1 VWSSRQSAGT
11 GYLIGVSG
19 LESVETEAS
28 AAEVWSLLAE
38 PARWHEWSPY
48 VAGAEG
54 LGEPEVEAG
63 AVGVVILRGGV
74 RIGAEI
80 LAVFPGRSWTWRV
93 KALEVRHEVEATPR
107 GARLTMTSRGSG
119 PFWAPAA
126 LAYRLPTAMIA
137 RNVARVA
144 ANSR

>member
-1 VWSSRQSAGT
+1 MPGF
-11 GYLIGVSG
+11 
-19 LESVETEAS
+19 ESVETEAS
-28 AAEVWSLLAE
+28 PTEVWSLLAE

-63 AVGVVILRGGV
+63 AVGAVVLRGGG

-80 LAVFPGRSWTWRV
+80 LAVVPGRSWTWQV
-93 KALEVRHEVEATPR
+93 KGLRIRHEIDPTPR
-107 GARLTMTSRGSG
+107 GTRLTMTTEGDG
-119 PFWAPAA
+119 PFWTPLAF
-126 LAYRLPTAMIA
+126 AYRLPTALIT

-144 ANSR
+144 RR

>member
-1 VWSSRQSAGT
+1 MP
-11 GYLIGVSG
+11 G
-19 LESVETEAS
+19 LGSVETEAS

-63 AVGVVILRGGV
+63 AVGAVVLRGGA

-80 LAVFPGRSWTWRV
+80 LAVVPGRSWTWQV
-93 KALEVRHEVEATPR
+93 KGLRIRHEVHPTAR
-107 GARLTMTSRGSG
+107 GARLTMTPEGSG
-119 PFWAPAA
+119 PFWAPVA
-126 LAYRLPTAMIA
+126 LGYRLPTVLIA

-144 ANSR
+144 RR